1 MKSVLIFMLFV
12 GVAWGQT
19 YSQTLESIAGFESTI
34 SISNFSMGQLE
45 YTEKEIIEMP
55 LAITGT
61 STTTTENMLI
71 FKPPKYNE
79 ILIKDLSYCKKL
91 CFELEGDKKRCVDI
105 KWLYLLMVSAGI
117 QED

>member
-1 MKSVLIFMLFV
+1 MKSILIFMLFV
-12 GVAWGQT
+12 GVAWG
-19 YSQTLESIAGFESTI
+19 SEITLPSAQFGSLTKPVFEST
-34 SISNFSMGQLE
+34 GQGAF
-45 YTEKEIIEMP
+45 TEKEIIEMP